1 MSFVNCWD
9 VIWHMK
15 KKGRWEGEEGMDEGR
30 EGAREEEREGGKE
43 GGVLPPVTVISS
55 Q

>member
-1 MSFVNCWD
+1 
-9 VIWHMK
+9 MK